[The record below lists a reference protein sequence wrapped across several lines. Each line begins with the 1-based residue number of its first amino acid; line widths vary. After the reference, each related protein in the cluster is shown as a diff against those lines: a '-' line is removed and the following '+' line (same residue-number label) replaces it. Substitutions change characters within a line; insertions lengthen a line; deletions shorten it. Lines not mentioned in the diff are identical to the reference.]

1 MSNNSPHFFSS
12 KSPDFTSDSK
22 DHTPTGGEDFKAC
35 EASKKREAAKG
46 REAEKRSEAIK
57 GNEIKEGYKVKKG
70 SEAEKEREVEKGRE
84 AEKRSEA
91 IKGNEIK
98 EGYKIKEGNEIK
110 EGYKVKEV
118 SETEIISLSQAK
130 NPDQHK
136 HITPLHKGR
145 GEPREARR
153 GGGALL
159 STTYFGPV
167 QWYQKLNRHRC
178 IIEQHDNFV
187 KQTYRNRCVIA
198 SANGPQTLT
207 VPIERYDGMKCA
219 MRDIRISDHGNWR
232 HLHWQALVS
241 AYGET
246 PFFEYYA
253 DDIRPFFEEHRWKY
267 LLDFNLDITHTLCSL
282 LDVRP
287 DLTLSDHYIDADET
301 ICGSGSLSGA
311 AAGFE
316 EANKGLNGAAES
328 FGGANGLDGATES
341 FGGAVKRLGGA
352 AESFGGA
359 VKGLDGAAESFG
371 GAFKG
376 LDGAAGSFGGAVKG
390 LDGAAESFGG
400 AVKGL
405 GGANSL
411 NGAAESLGSSSACSL
426 FVDYRDAIRPKHPL
440 PDAEFEARPY
450 YQVRAQRHGFL
461 PNLSVLDLLFN
472 EGPEGIFWLL

>member
-12 KSPDFTSDSK
+12 KYPDFTSDSK

-35 EASKKREAAKG
+35 EASKK
-46 REAEKRSEAIK
+46 
-57 GNEIKEGYKVKKG
+57 
-70 SEAEKEREVEKGRE
+70 REVEKGRE

-130 NPDQHK
+130 NPDQPK

-267 LLDFNLDITHTLCSL
+267 LLDFNLDITQTLCSL

-301 ICGSGSLSGA
+301 ICGSGSLDGA
-311 AAGFE
+311 AAGLS
-316 EANKGLNGAAES
+316 EAFES
-328 FGGANGLDGATES
+328 FGGAA
-341 FGGAVKRLGGA
+341 
-352 AESFGGA
+352 
-359 VKGLDGAAESFG
+359 
-371 GAFKG
+371 
-376 LDGAAGSFGGAVKG
+376 
-390 LDGAAESFGG
+390 
-400 AVKGL
+400 KGL
-405 GGANSL
+405 G
-411 NGAAESLGSSSACSL
+411 GAAESLGSSSACSL

>member
-35 EASKKREAAKG
+35 EA
-46 REAEKRSEAIK
+46 
-57 GNEIKEGYKVKKG
+57 
-70 SEAEKEREVEKGRE
+70 EKEREVEKGRE

-98 EGYKIKEGNEIK
+98 EGNEMK

-130 NPDQHK
+130 NPDQPK

-301 ICGSGSLSGA
+301 ICGSGGLDGA
-311 AAGFE
+311 V
-316 EANKGLNGAAES
+316 ES
-328 FGGANGLDGATES
+328 FGGT
-341 FGGAVKRLGGA
+341 
-352 AESFGGA
+352 AES
-359 VKGLDGAAESFG
+359 L
-371 GAFKG
+371 
-376 LDGAAGSFGGAVKG
+376 
-390 LDGAAESFGG
+390 GG

-405 GGANSL
+405 GGAKGSD
-411 NGAAESLGSSSACSL
+411 GAAESLGSSSACSL

>member
-35 EASKKREAAKG
+35 EAEKKREVAKG

-57 GNEIKEGYKVKKG
+57 
-70 SEAEKEREVEKGRE
+70 
-84 AEKRSEA
+84 
-91 IKGNEIK
+91 
-98 EGYKIKEGNEIK
+98 GNEIK

-130 NPDQHK
+130 NPDQPK

-301 ICGSGSLSGA
+301 ICGSGSLDGA
-311 AAGFE
+311 ATGLS
-316 EANKGLNGAAES
+316 EA
-328 FGGANGLDGATES
+328 F
-341 FGGAVKRLGGA
+341 
-352 AESFGGA
+352 ESFGGA
-359 VKGLDGAAESFG
+359 VKGLNGAAESLGEAVKGFG
-371 GAFKG
+371 GA
-376 LDGAAGSFGGAVKG
+376 KG

-405 GGANSL
+405 G
-411 NGAAESLGSSSACSL
+411 GAAESLGSSSACSL

>member
-57 GNEIKEGYKVKKG
+57 GNV
-70 SEAEKEREVEKGRE
+70 
-84 AEKRSEA
+84 
-91 IKGNEIK
+91 
-98 EGYKIKEGNEIK
+98 IK

-130 NPDQHK
+130 NPDQPK
-136 HITPLHKGR
+136 HITPLHKGW

-267 LLDFNLDITHTLCSL
+267 LLDFNLDITQTLCSL

-311 AAGFE
+311 AAGLS
-316 EANKGLNGAAES
+316 EA
-328 FGGANGLDGATES
+328 F
-341 FGGAVKRLGGA
+341 
-352 AESFGGA
+352 
-359 VKGLDGAAESFG
+359 
-371 GAFKG
+371 
-376 LDGAAGSFGGAVKG
+376 
-390 LDGAAESFGG
+390 ESFGG

-405 GGANSL
+405 G
-411 NGAAESLGSSSACSL
+411 GAAESLGSSSACSL

>member
-12 KSPDFTSDSK
+12 KSPDFTPEAK
-22 DHTPTGGEDFKAC
+22 DHTPTGGEDFKGC
-35 EASKKREAAKG
+35 EASKKSEVAKG

-57 GNEIKEGYKVKKG
+57 GNEIKEG
-70 SEAEKEREVEKGRE
+70 
-84 AEKRSEA
+84 
-91 IKGNEIK
+91 NEMK
-98 EGYKIKEGNEIK
+98 EGYN
-110 EGYKVKEV
+110 VKEV

-130 NPDQHK
+130 RTDQPK
-136 HITPLHKGR
+136 HITPRPKGR

-153 GGGALL
+153 EGGALL

-301 ICGSGSLSGA
+301 ISGVGCLDRAVKSL
-311 AAGFE
+311 
-316 EANKGLNGAAES
+316 
-328 FGGANGLDGATES
+328 GGANGLD
-341 FGGAVKRLGGA
+341 
-352 AESFGGA
+352 
-359 VKGLDGAAESFG
+359 
-371 GAFKG
+371 
-376 LDGAAGSFGGAVKG
+376 
-390 LDGAAESFGG
+390 
-400 AVKGL
+400 
-405 GGANSL
+405 
-411 NGAAESLGSSSACSL
+411 GAAESLGSSSACSL

-472 EGPEGIFWLL
+472 EGPEGIFYL

>member
-91 IKGNEIK
+91 IKG
-98 EGYKIKEGNEIK
+98 YEIK

-130 NPDQHK
+130 NPDQPK

-253 DDIRPFFEEHRWKY
+253 DDIRPFFEEHCWKY

-311 AAGFE
+311 AAGLS
-316 EANKGLNGAAES
+316 EA
-328 FGGANGLDGATES
+328 F
-341 FGGAVKRLGGA
+341 
-352 AESFGGA
+352 ESFGGA
-359 VKGLDGAAESFG
+359 VKGL
-371 GAFKG
+371 
-376 LDGAAGSFGGAVKG
+376 
-390 LDGAAESFGG
+390 
-400 AVKGL
+400 
-405 GGANSL
+405 
-411 NGAAESLGSSSACSL
+411 NGAAEGLGSSSACSL

>member
-22 DHTPTGGEDFKAC
+22 GHTPTGGEDFKGS
-35 EASKKREAAKG
+35 EAEKKREAAKGREAEKRSEAEKGNEMKEGSEVKEGSEAEKEREVEKG

-57 GNEIKEGYKVKKG
+57 GNEIKEGYKVK
-70 SEAEKEREVEKGRE
+70 E
-84 AEKRSEA
+84 
-91 IKGNEIK
+91 GNEIK

-130 NPDQHK
+130 NPDQPK

-267 LLDFNLDITHTLCSL
+267 LLDFNLDITQTLCSL

-301 ICGSGSLSGA
+301 ICGSGSLDGA
-311 AAGFE
+311 AAGLS
-316 EANKGLNGAAES
+316 EA
-328 FGGANGLDGATES
+328 F
-341 FGGAVKRLGGA
+341 
-352 AESFGGA
+352 ESFGGA
-359 VKGLDGAAESFG
+359 VKGLD
-371 GAFKG
+371 
-376 LDGAAGSFGGAVKG
+376 
-390 LDGAAESFGG
+390 
-400 AVKGL
+400 
-405 GGANSL
+405 
-411 NGAAESLGSSSACSL
+411 GAAESLGSSSACSL

-472 EGPEGIFWLL
+472 EGPEGIFWLF

>member
-57 GNEIKEGYKVKKG
+57 DNEIKEGYKVKKG
-70 SEAEKEREVEKGRE
+70 SEAEKKSEVTKGRE

-130 NPDQHK
+130 NPDQPK

-301 ICGSGSLSGA
+301 ICSSGSLSGA

-341 FGGAVKRLGGA
+341 FGGAVKGLDGA

-371 GAFKG
+371 GA
-376 LDGAAGSFGGAVKG
+376 VKG
-390 LDGAAESFGG
+390 
-400 AVKGL
+400 
-405 GGANSL
+405 L

-472 EGPEGIFWLL
+472 EGPEGIFWLF

>member
-1 MSNNSPHFFSS
+1 MSNNSPNFFPS
-12 KSPDFTSDSK
+12 KSPDFTSYSK

-35 EASKKREAAKG
+35 EASKKSEVAKG
-46 REAEKRSEAIK
+46 REAIK
-57 GNEIKEGYKVKKG
+57 GNEIKEG
-70 SEAEKEREVEKGRE
+70 
-84 AEKRSEA
+84 
-91 IKGNEIK
+91 NEMK
-98 EGYKIKEGNEIK
+98 EGYN
-110 EGYKVKEV
+110 VKEV

-130 NPDQHK
+130 RTDQPK
-136 HITPLHKGR
+136 HITPRPKGR

-159 STTYFGPV
+159 STTYFGPI

-253 DDIRPFFEEHRWKY
+253 DDIRPFFEERRWKY

-287 DLTLSDHYIDADET
+287 YLTLSDHYIDVNEPP
-301 ICGSGSLSGA
+301 CGGGGLDGA
-311 AAGFE
+311 AAGISGAVE
-316 EANKGLNGAAES
+316 GLGRAVKGLDEAAES
-328 FGGANGLDGATES
+328 FRRA
-341 FGGAVKRLGGA
+341 
-352 AESFGGA
+352 
-359 VKGLDGAAESFG
+359 KGLDGAAES
-371 GAFKG
+371 
-376 LDGAAGSFGGAVKG
+376 LGGAVKG
-390 LDGAAESFGG
+390 LDEAKGFGEAAESFGG
-400 AVKGL
+400 
-405 GGANSL
+405 
-411 NGAAESLGSSSACSL
+411 SSSACSS

>member
-57 GNEIKEGYKVKKG
+57 GNV
-70 SEAEKEREVEKGRE
+70 
-84 AEKRSEA
+84 
-91 IKGNEIK
+91 
-98 EGYKIKEGNEIK
+98 IK

-130 NPDQHK
+130 NPDQPK

-267 LLDFNLDITHTLCSL
+267 LLDFNLDITQTLCSL

-301 ICGSGSLSGA
+301 ICGGGGISGA
-311 AAGFE
+311 AAGLS
-316 EANKGLNGAAES
+316 EA
-328 FGGANGLDGATES
+328 F
-341 FGGAVKRLGGA
+341 
-352 AESFGGA
+352 
-359 VKGLDGAAESFG
+359 
-371 GAFKG
+371 
-376 LDGAAGSFGGAVKG
+376 
-390 LDGAAESFGG
+390 ESFGG

-405 GGANSL
+405 G
-411 NGAAESLGSSSACSL
+411 GAAESLGSSSACSL

>member
-12 KSPDFTSDSK
+12 KSPDFTSYSK
-22 DHTPTGGEDFKAC
+22 DHTPTGGEDFKGCKA
-35 EASKKREAAKG
+35 EKEREVAKG

-57 GNEIKEGYKVKKG
+57 GNEIKEGN
-70 SEAEKEREVEKGRE
+70 EAEKEREVAKGRE

-91 IKGNEIK
+91 IKGN
-98 EGYKIKEGNEIK
+98 KIKEGNEM
-110 EGYKVKEV
+110 KEV

-130 NPDQHK
+130 NPDQPK
-136 HITPLHKGR
+136 HITPRPKGR
-145 GEPREARR
+145 GEPRFARR

-159 STTYFGPV
+159 STTYFGPI

-253 DDIRPFFEEHRWKY
+253 DDIRPFFEERRWKY

-301 ICGSGSLSGA
+301 ISGGGCLDGA
-311 AAGFE
+311 AAGF
-316 EANKGLNGAAES
+316 
-328 FGGANGLDGATES
+328 
-341 FGGAVKRLGGA
+341 GGAVKD
-352 AESFGGA
+352 
-359 VKGLDGAAESFG
+359 LDGAAES
-371 GAFKG
+371 
-376 LDGAAGSFGGAVKG
+376 
-390 LDGAAESFGG
+390 
-400 AVKGL
+400 L
-405 GGANSL
+405 GC
-411 NGAAESLGSSSACSL
+411 SSSACSL

-472 EGPEGIFWLL
+472 EGPEGIFYL

>member
-22 DHTPTGGEDFKAC
+22 DHTQTGGEDFKAC
-35 EASKKREAAKG
+35 EAEKKSEVTKG

-91 IKGNEIK
+91 IKGNEM
-98 EGYKIKEGNEIK
+98 K

-130 NPDQHK
+130 RTDQPK

-301 ICGSGSLSGA
+301 ICGGGGISGA

-316 EANKGLNGAAES
+316 EANKGL
-328 FGGANGLDGATES
+328 D
-341 FGGAVKRLGGA
+341 GA

-359 VKGLDGAAESFG
+359 VKGLDGAAESF
-371 GAFKG
+371 
-376 LDGAAGSFGGAVKG
+376 
-390 LDGAAESFGG
+390 
-400 AVKGL
+400 
-405 GGANSL
+405 
-411 NGAAESLGSSSACSL
+411 GSSSACSL

>member
-35 EASKKREAAKG
+35 EASKKREAEKG

-84 AEKRSEA
+84 TEKRSET
-91 IKGNEIK
+91 IK
-98 EGYKIKEGNEIK
+98 GNEIK

-130 NPDQHK
+130 NPDQPK
-136 HITPLHKGR
+136 HITPRPKGR

-301 ICGSGSLSGA
+301 ICGSGSLDGA
-311 AAGFE
+311 ATGLS
-316 EANKGLNGAAES
+316 EA
-328 FGGANGLDGATES
+328 F
-341 FGGAVKRLGGA
+341 
-352 AESFGGA
+352 ESFGGA
-359 VKGLDGAAESFG
+359 VKGLNGAAESLGEAVKGFG
-371 GAFKG
+371 GA
-376 LDGAAGSFGGAVKG
+376 KG

-405 GGANSL
+405 DGAT
-411 NGAAESLGSSSACSL
+411 ESLGSSSACSL

-472 EGPEGIFWLL
+472 EGPEGIFWLF